1 MTNDDGWL
9 IPIGRT
15 DEERDL
21 DLDMDLDLG
30 LDLDLDSYCRGVGLW
45 RIQFG
50 KFPSCCTKSTVHEGS
65 AAEVLASVV
74 NLNHER
80 SVLNH

>member
-1 MTNDDGWL
+1 
-9 IPIGRT
+9 
-15 DEERDL
+15 
-21 DLDMDLDLG
+21 MDPDLG
-30 LDLDLDSYCRGVGLW
+30 LDLDLDLDLDLYSYCRGVGLW

-65 AAEVLASVV
+65 AKVLASVV

-80 SVLNH
+80 STWG

>member
-1 MTNDDGWL
+1 MTNDDGWM
-9 IPIGRT
+9 IPKGRK

-30 LDLDLDSYCRGVGLW
+30 LDLDLDLDSYCRGVGLW

-50 KFPSCCTKSTVHEGS
+50 KVSQLRAKKK
-65 AAEVLASVV
+65 
-74 NLNHER
+74 
-80 SVLNH
+80 